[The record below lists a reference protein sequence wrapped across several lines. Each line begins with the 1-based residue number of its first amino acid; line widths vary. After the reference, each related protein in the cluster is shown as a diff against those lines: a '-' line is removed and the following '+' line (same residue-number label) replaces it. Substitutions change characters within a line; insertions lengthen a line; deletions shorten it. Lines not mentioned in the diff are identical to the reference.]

1 MRDARRHTGDKAM
14 TRFGVSA
21 VLVLALV
28 GQARAETAI
37 TIYSKAT
44 PGAVDPA
51 LYRPGAGGRGYF
63 GQSLPGYAIVRDQ
76 REMTLQPGR
85 GQYARS
91 DVAALIDPTTV
102 RFESLTDP
110 GGTHVL
116 EQDFRFDL
124 VDRDKLLERYVDR
137 EVVVTQQQ
145 GDGVRELRGTLLST
159 RGGLVLQDGDGAVDV
174 LSGWDRVELGAL
186 PGGLMTRPTL
196 VWDLAVARAG
206 THETRVSYET
216 AGITWWADYNLVWT
230 PRGDRDDGTLGVGA
244 WVSIVN
250 QSGAGYEDA
259 TLKLVAGDVQRAT
272 AQASP
277 SVRAV
282 MMEAARADVA
292 GFEEKAFF
300 EFHLYTLGRATTIP
314 NNATKQI
321 ELFPQAASVPA
332 RKRLVYNGF
341 PQGRFAGEG
350 MVDRNFG
357 VQSNPKVD
365 VYLEFAN
372 RERDGLG
379 IPLPAG
385 RVRVSQVDNADGTLE
400 FIGED
405 VIDHTARNEDLR
417 IRLGAAFDVT
427 GERKQV
433 DYAIDTRARWI
444 EETIEIT
451 LSNRKE
457 KAQRVTVAEP
467 LYRYANWT
475 ISEQTAD
482 FEKID
487 SRTIHFD
494 VLVPADGKKTVRYTV
509 RYTW

>member
-1 MRDARRHTGDKAM
+1 MNK
-14 TRFGVSA
+14 FGVCMT
-21 VLVLALV
+21 LALIV
-28 GQARAETAI
+28 AGQARAETAV

-63 GQSLPGYAIVRDQ
+63 GQLLPGYAIVRDQ
-76 REMTLQPGR
+76 REMTLERGR
-85 GQYARS
+85 AQYARS

-110 GGTHVL
+110 DGTRVV

-124 VDRDKLLERYVDR
+124 VDRDKLLERYIDR

-145 GDGVRELRGTLLST
+145 GDGVRELSGTLLST

-174 LSGWDRVELGAL
+174 LSSWNRVELGEL

-196 VWDLAVARAG
+196 VWDLAVERAG
-206 THETRVSYET
+206 THDTRVSYET
-216 AGITWWADYNLVWT
+216 AGITWWADYNLVWS
-230 PRGDRDDGTLGVGA
+230 PRGDRNDGTLAVGA

-250 QSGAGYEDA
+250 QSGASYEDA
-259 TLKLVAGDVQRAT
+259 TLKLVAGDVQRVT
-272 AQASP
+272 AQAAP
-277 SVRAV
+277 RVGAV
-282 MMEAARADVA
+282 MLERGRADVA

-321 ELFPQAASVPA
+321 ELFPQAGSVPA
-332 RKRLVYNGF
+332 SKRLVYNGF
-341 PQGRFAGEG
+341 PQGRFAGQG
-350 MVDRNFG
+350 VVDQNFG
-357 VQSNPKVD
+357 TQSNPKVD

-372 RERDGLG
+372 RGRDGLG

-385 RVRVSQVDNADGTLE
+385 RVRVSQVDSADGTLE

-405 VIDHTARNEDLR
+405 VIDHTPRNEDVR

-433 DYAIDTRARWI
+433 DYEIDTRARRL
-444 EETIEIT
+444 EETVEIT
-451 LSNRKE
+451 LTNRKD
-457 KAQRVTVAEP
+457 KAQRVTIAE
-467 LYRYANWT
+467 LMYRYANWT
-475 ISEQTAD
+475 ISEQTSD
-482 FEKID
+482 YEKID

-494 VLVPADGKKTVRYTV
+494 VLVPADGKKTVRYKV

>member
-1 MRDARRHTGDKAM
+1 MNK
-14 TRFGVSA
+14 FGLGALLVVA
-21 VLVLALV
+21 VA
-28 GQARAETAI
+28 GQAQAETAI

-44 PGAVDPA
+44 PGAVDPD
-51 LYRPGAGGRGYF
+51 LYRPGAAGTSYF
-63 GQSLPGYAIVRDQ
+63 GAGLPGYAIVRDQ
-76 REMTLQPGR
+76 RQMTLERGR

-110 GGTHVL
+110 DGTRVI

-124 VDRDKLLERYVDR
+124 VGRNKLLERYIDR
-137 EVVVTQQQ
+137 EVIVRQQQ
-145 GDGVRELRGTLLST
+145 GDGVRELSGTLLST
-159 RGGLVLQDGDGAVDV
+159 RNGLVLQRDDGTVDV
-174 LSGWDRVELGAL
+174 LSRWISVELGAL

-196 VWDLAVARAG
+196 VWDLAVERAG
-206 THETRVSYET
+206 AHETRVSYET

-230 PRGDRDDGTLGVGA
+230 PRGDRNDGTLGVGA

-259 TLKLVAGDVQRAT
+259 ALKLVAGDVQRVT

-277 SVRAV
+277 MPRGVMLERGSV
-282 MMEAARADVA
+282 DVA

-341 PQGRFAGEG
+341 PDGRFAGQG
-350 MVDRNFG
+350 VVDQNFG
-357 VQSNPKVD
+357 TRSNPKVD

-385 RVRVSQVDNADGTLE
+385 RVRVSQVDSADGTLE

-405 VIDHTARNEDLR
+405 VIDHTPRNEDLR

-433 DYAIDTRARWI
+433 DYQIDTRARRI

-451 LSNRKE
+451 LTNRKD
-457 KAQRVTVAEP
+457 KAQRVTIAEL
-467 LYRYANWT
+467 LYRYANWS
-475 ISEQTAD
+475 ISDQTAD
-482 FEKID
+482 FEKVD

-494 VLVPADGKKTVRYTV
+494 VLVPADGTKTVRYKV